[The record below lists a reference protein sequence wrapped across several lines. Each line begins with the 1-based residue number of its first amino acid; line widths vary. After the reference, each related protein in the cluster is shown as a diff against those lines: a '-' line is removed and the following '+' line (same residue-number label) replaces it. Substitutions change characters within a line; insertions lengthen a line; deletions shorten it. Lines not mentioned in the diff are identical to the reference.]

1 MSLPISFAGRA
12 TQDDLNAV
20 HPAGVRFHNG
30 HRLFIFG
37 LGGQPDF
44 FPAIRGHPD
53 AYGQTWT
60 NVAVKIDR
68 FLPKSISLIHN
79 IIPLIFHFT
88 PMRNKSRLI
97 PNGRKQAALVPV
109 SHYTT
114 TAPLVVFMNE
124 WSIVKR

>member
-20 HPAGVRFHNG
+20 HPAGVRFH
-30 HRLFIFG
+30 R
-37 LGGQPDF
+37 GQPDF

-79 IIPLIFHFT
+79 IIPLILHFT